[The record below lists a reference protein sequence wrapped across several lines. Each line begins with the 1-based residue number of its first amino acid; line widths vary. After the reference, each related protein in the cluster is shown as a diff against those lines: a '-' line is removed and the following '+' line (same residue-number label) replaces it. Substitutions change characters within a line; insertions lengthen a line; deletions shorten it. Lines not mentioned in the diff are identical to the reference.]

1 MLEANKRLFR
11 RITRAFED
19 RKIRLLVKSLAAWS
33 HNQLGRLT
41 LVALVIWFTGAA
53 GLYFTEHGVNPSYET
68 AFDALWNVWL
78 LLFSGLEDAPQTVL
92 GRLQAMVLSIIGVG
106 LVSFFTAVVASLLV
120 EKYLRRREVTEFQMS
135 DHLIL
140 CNWAPRGLDWIRE
153 VHSRI
158 IQDKRPVVI
167 IHDRPEEI
175 ELPDKQDEAAFS
187 DVYIVKGD
195 PSNEVILR
203 RAKVADA
210 YSVVILADDR
220 EGKHADG
227 KTLITCV
234 AIRGVCKGA
243 NQPAIVVEC
252 RNLSNRHHLKRA
264 GADEIISS
272 EDLGLR
278 LLARASLFHGMTH
291 FYQELLTVGRDANEI
306 YLLPAPE
313 SLVGTVFSEL
323 SGLFARYRED
333 KRSCLIIGIQRGE
346 EMMINPIGGEA
357 GPLQPDDQ
365 LILLSRVFPS
375 ETQPLPTAGL
385 KVADPA

>member
-1 MLEANKRLFR
+1 MAKSTRQLLHQITKILESRTLR
-11 RITRAFED
+11 P
-19 RKIRLLVKSLAAWS
+19 LVRSMAAWS
-33 HNQLGRLT
+33 RNQLGLLT
-41 LVALVIWFTGAA
+41 LVALLIWFSGALA
-53 GLYFTEHGVNPSYET
+53 LFLTERHVNPGYET
-68 AFDALWNVWL
+68 PFDALWNVWL
-78 LLFSGLEDAPQTVL
+78 LLFSGLEDAPTTVP
-92 GRLQAMVLSIIGVG
+92 GRLLAMVLSIVGVG

-135 DHLIL
+135 DHLVL

-158 IQDKRPVVI
+158 IQQKRPVVI

-187 DVYIVKGD
+187 DVYIVKGE
-195 PSNEVILR
+195 PSNDVILR

-210 YSVVILADDR
+210 YSVVVLADDR

-234 AIRGVCKGA
+234 AIRAICKGDH
-243 NQPAIVVEC
+243 QPNIAVEC
-252 RNLSNRHHLKRA
+252 RNLANRSHLKRA

-272 EDLGLR
+272 DDLGLR
-278 LLARASLFHGMTH
+278 MLARASLFHGMTR

-313 SLVGTVFSEL
+313 ALVGTVFSEL

-357 GPLQPDDQ
+357 GPLRADDQ

-375 ETQPLPTAGL
+375 QSLPLPTVGL
-385 KVADPA
+385 EKVAD